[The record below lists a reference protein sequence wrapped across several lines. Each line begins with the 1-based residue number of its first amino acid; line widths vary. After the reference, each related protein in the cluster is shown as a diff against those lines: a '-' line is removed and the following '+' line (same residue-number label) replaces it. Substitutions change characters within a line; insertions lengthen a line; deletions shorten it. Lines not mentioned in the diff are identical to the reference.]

1 MLLGMLLGLDMLLGG
16 LGGSSGMPL
25 SGKNAPA
32 RPVPLIAKMS
42 TFGECTPDGRVHAA
56 VAYYEF
62 IFVGCVQYSEKVI
75 NTHLFARR

>member
-62 IFVGCVQYSEKVI
+62 TFVGACSNKKTMKS
-75 NTHLFARR
+75 THLLARR